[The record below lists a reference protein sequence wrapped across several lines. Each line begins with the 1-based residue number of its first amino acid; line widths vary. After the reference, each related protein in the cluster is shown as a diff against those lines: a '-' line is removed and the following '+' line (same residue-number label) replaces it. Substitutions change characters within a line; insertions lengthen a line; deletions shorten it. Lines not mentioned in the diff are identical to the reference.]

1 MDNLKKVK
9 EDGRYLAKIED
20 KNQTFEICCEAVK
33 ENIEAVKH
41 VREDLL
47 NNELFIII
55 MQNHSWALD
64 HDFIRDKL
72 NQLNIDNYAICY
84 EAIRKNPMQLYLV
97 DLIDENIQDEAMGR
111 LAIRQDHDSMPYV
124 NKKNRSLELCM
135 YFLNTYKYGLR
146 FFPIELITEDICWTA
161 INYNC
166 RQITQVPDKY
176 ITEKMCLFV
185 LEKDKDIIHFM
196 KKKFWT
202 EKMIWYVINSG
213 GNLSTI
219 TDKNSES
226 LITEDMWRA
235 IGSKHISSYILS
247 RIPEKYRDKAMLKAK
262 LELKNNTNYSR
273 DTIMKNFQHLD
284 FTEEEY
290 LEIIKKH
297 PSEILNI
304 ENQTEEMQFEAIKR
318 GYSNIVRFEYIFAK
332 LKDPSQE
339 IILYTINKYGRSYLL
354 KKLDKKYWSYEL
366 LLNVVQSDPDTIKNI
381 PETYLASLSPDEYE
395 NICLEMCKYNCI
407 GYYTIWYNL
416 DKFSKKML
424 TEQVWAKILEIR
436 GNLIGQCDKQTKH
449 LAEIA
454 VKSDPEALDHIRT
467 DLITEEL
474 VNLAVLNDDK
484 YGYLALQYAGK
495 YKTKELCDKAFKKN
509 IRAIKFFKKEWVTP
523 DMRKEAF
530 EKDRLVIVD
539 YQDEYVTDEMIKTVI
554 DEYGPSFLSKAQKK
568 RVTYDM
574 YISWIN
580 DYMDILEKPFF
591 GNGVLVYIVEL
602 IKGEDCKE
610 RIKGQLLS
618 GKFKKSL
625 WYLDRTGLKYF
636 KSN

>member
-1 MDNLKKVK
+1 MDNLEKVK

-20 KNQTFEICCEAVK
+20 KDQTFEICCEAVK

-55 MQNHSWALD
+55 MQNHTWALD

-111 LAIRQDHDSMPYV
+111 LAIEQDHDSMPYV

-146 FFPIELITEDICWTA
+146 FFPIDLITEDICWTA
-161 INYNC
+161 LKYNC
-166 RQITQVPDKY
+166 RQITKVPGKF
-176 ITEKMCLFV
+176 ITEKMGLFV
-185 LEKDKDIIHFM
+185 LEKDHDIIHFM
-196 KKKFWT
+196 ITNFWT

-219 TDKNSES
+219 TDKKSES

-235 IGSKHISSYILS
+235 IGSKNISSYLLS
-247 RIPEKYRDKAMLKAK
+247 RIPEKYRDKAMLKANM
-262 LELKNNTNYSR
+262 ELKNNSNSSS

-297 PSEILNI
+297 PLEIVNI

-318 GYSNIVRFEYIFAK
+318 GYQNIARFEHTFAK
-332 LKDPSQE
+332 LKNPSQD
-339 IILYTINKYGRSYLL
+339 IILYTINKYGKLYLL
-354 KKLDKKYWSYEL
+354 EKLDKKYWSYEL
-366 LLNVVQSDPDTIKNI
+366 LLNVVRSDPNAIEII
-381 PETYLASLSPDEYE
+381 PKEIFTSLLSPDEAE
-395 NICLEMCKYNCI
+395 NICLETCKANLSYW
-407 GYYTIWYNL
+407 IWCVL
-416 DKFSKKML
+416 DKIPKQYL
-424 TEQVWAKILEIR
+424 TEKVWTILLKTR
-436 GNLIGQCDKQTKH
+436 GSLIANCDKQIKH

-474 VNLAVLNDDK
+474 VNLAVLSHDK
-484 YGYLALQYAGK
+484 YGYKALQYARK
-495 YKTKELCDKAFKKN
+495 YKTKELCNKAFKKN
-509 IRAIKFFKKEWVTP
+509 IYAIKFFKKEWITP

-530 EKDRLVIVD
+530 EKEKLVIVD
-539 YQDEYVTDEMIKTVI
+539 YPDEYVTYEMIKTVT
-554 DEYGPSFLSKAQKK
+554 DEYGPSFLSKSQKK

-574 YISWIN
+574 YVSWIN
-580 DYMDILEKPFF
+580 NYMDKLEKPFF
-591 GNGVLVYIVEL
+591 GNGVLVYIVEQ

-610 RIKGQLLS
+610 RVKGQLLS